1 MNQNERPIFFLKTN
15 TCFVL
20 YKLLL
25 YILMVPP
32 KYHWYVEGVA
42 LHSAQK
48 AL

>member
-1 MNQNERPIFFLKTN
+1 M
-15 TCFVL
+15 L